1 MLQTG
6 FMSTMGRL
14 KERLGEYL
22 YINILL
28 INLNSEYCDD
38 FYQAIQFPKGYYG
51 RQFCACVLC
60 HDS

>member
-38 FYQAIQFPKGYYG
+38 FY
-51 RQFCACVLC
+51 
-60 HDS
+60 